1 MTLIDYREQRIA
13 RRAPDPR
20 YEARLANARA
30 VVAIVMAVYFI
41 SLVGMI
47 VYLSSSRTMLL
58 TPHDPLLWSAAKISF
73 LATSGAILLGYL
85 KTVWSIVPVSR
96 RVAIW
101 FLGKVMAPGLF
112 FAAMMGL
119 WAWLAANVYVTHKTW
134 GGHMEHGAVLMV
146 IEGPV
151 ITHRGRPNVE
161 AHLLNRP
168 GLDVF
173 FTIDQADAKL
183 LRHWHDPG
191 YIDEPACL
199 TVPVQW
205 TGYAIRSEVTTDT
218 PLPKGSVS
226 TCS

>member
-1 MTLIDYREQRIA
+1 
-13 RRAPDPR
+13 
-20 YEARLANARA
+20 
-30 VVAIVMAVYFI
+30 MAAYFI
-41 SLVGMI
+41 TLVGMI
-47 VYLSSSRTMLL
+47 VYLSSSKTMLL
-58 TPHDPLLWSAAKISF
+58 TPHDPLLWNSARIAF
-73 LATSGAILLGYL
+73 LATSGAILLWYL
-85 KTVWSIVPVSR
+85 KTVRSVAPLSR
-96 RVAIW
+96 RVATW

-119 WAWLAANVYVTHKTW
+119 WAYLAANVYVTHKTW
-134 GGHMEHGAVLMV
+134 GGHVEHGAVLMV
-146 IEGPV
+146 VEGPV

-173 FTIDQADAKL
+173 FSIDEADAAL

-205 TGYAIRSEVTTDT
+205 AGHAIRAEVTMNT